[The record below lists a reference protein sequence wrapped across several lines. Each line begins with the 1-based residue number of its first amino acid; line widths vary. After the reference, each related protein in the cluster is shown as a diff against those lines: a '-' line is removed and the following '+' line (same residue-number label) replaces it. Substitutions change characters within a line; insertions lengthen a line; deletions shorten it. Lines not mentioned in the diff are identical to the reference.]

1 MKRSRQAGEPRRQI
15 FTPVDAQG
23 AAATLR
29 EDLEISP
36 GLRCFD
42 NAEGVHLSGY
52 RQVHGIVARD
62 LEKSS
67 AIRSTLCKPVPRS
80 VVLLQATYLSPA
92 RQSSRLVFT
101 AAAGGPR

>member
-1 MKRSRQAGEPRRQI
+1 
-15 FTPVDAQG
+15 VDAQG

-42 NAEGVHLSGY
+42 HAEGVHLSGY

-62 LEKSS
+62 LEKYS

-80 VVLLQATYLSPA
+80 VLLPQATYLSPA

>member
-36 GLRCFD
+36 GLRPFD
-42 NAEGVHLSGY
+42 HAEGIRLSG
-52 RQVHGIVARD
+52 
-62 LEKSS
+62 
-67 AIRSTLCKPVPRS
+67 
-80 VVLLQATYLSPA
+80 
-92 RQSSRLVFT
+92 
-101 AAAGGPR
+101 